1 MNDRELEGVV
11 AHELG
16 HVLHRDI
23 LTSSI
28 AATLAAAITH
38 WRTWRCGSAADAGT
52 TTAKAV
58 RGAGC

>member
-23 LTSSI
+23 LISSV
-28 AATLAAAITH
+28 AATLAAALTQLVYIRM
-38 WRTWRCGSAADAGT
+38 WFGG
-52 TTAKAV
+52 
-58 RGAGC
+58 GPL